1 MGIMVHFSTWVP
13 SMFISPYGV
22 GAEKY
27 FSWSG
32 GTKMAISLVPN
43 LGLQFGI
50 IMIWFKDTDGSAGMT
65 WDAINTPIL
74 SSDNLTLLDIWGSHI
89 ISCIIFLILLW
100 YLDNV
105 RPGKYGVAQPLHF
118 PFKKSY
124 WFGESKDDEILKASS
139 KQEDTPLFEAEPN
152 KPKGVEV
159 LELRKVFR

>member
-13 SMFISPYGV
+13 SMFISPYGE

-65 WDAINTPIL
+65 WDAVNTPIL

-105 RPGKYGVAQPLHF
+105 RPGKYGIAQPLHF
-118 PFKKSY
+118 PFKVNNIHQILYITSV
-124 WFGESKDDEILKASS
+124 FLEILLVWRE
-139 KQEDTPLFEAEPN
+139 Q
-152 KPKGVEV
+152 
-159 LELRKVFR
+159 R